1 MAITPDDFKWADS
14 DLTDPIT
21 GQPNKVEPDI
31 SQKVSGLLREEA
43 LVRPHIN
50 YQFNQYHKAFVDLQS
65 QIDALVLDAGTA
77 LLQKVFPVGSI
88 YTSASSITDPSDA
101 GKLGFGTWVR
111 LKGKFLVGIDEAD
124 TSFDGLGET
133 GGSKTHTHTD
143 TLSVDGHVLS
153 ITEMPSHTISITVP
167 KGERASGGSASG
179 ETLRADNLVT
189 NGSKTIQS
197 DPVGSNQPHTH
208 GISGGVSSASSLPP
222 YYAVYMWRRTA

>member
-1 MAITPDDFKWADS
+1 MAITPDNFKWADS

-21 GQPNKVEPDI
+21 GQPNKVEPDV
-31 SQKVSGLLREEA
+31 SQKASGLLREEA

-50 YQFNQYHKAFVDLQS
+50 YQFNQYHKAFIDIQS

-77 LLQKVFPVGSI
+77 VLQKVFPIGSI
-88 YTSASSITDPSDA
+88 YTSASSITAPSDA

-124 TSFDGLGET
+124 TAFDGVGET
-133 GGSKTHTHTD
+133 GGAKTHTHGD

-153 ITEMPSHTISITVP
+153 IAEMPAHTHTVGFTT
-167 KGERASGGSASG
+167 GENDGGSSG
-179 ETLRADNLVT
+179 QDVRN
-189 NGSKTIQS
+189 SQS
-197 DPVGSNQPHTH
+197 PNEFTATSSTTGSNQAHTH
-208 GISGGVSSASSLPP
+208 GLSGGVSSASSLPP